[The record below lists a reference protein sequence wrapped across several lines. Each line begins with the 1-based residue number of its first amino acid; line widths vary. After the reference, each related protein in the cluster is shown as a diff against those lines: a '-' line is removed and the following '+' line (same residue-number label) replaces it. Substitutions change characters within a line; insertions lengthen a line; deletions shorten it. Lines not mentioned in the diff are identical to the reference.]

1 MKFKQVLETVL
12 FSVDNYN
19 LTVYRLALV
28 LIILLVTRISLLVV
42 RLVLRKAA
50 SKAGPNDNRHYGIYQ
65 LIKYFGWTLGI
76 VISINALGINVSV
89 IVAGSAALFVGIGFG
104 LQDTFQDFVSGI
116 IILVEHNIKP
126 GDVVEMDGM
135 VAKVSEIGLRTSRV
149 ITRDEITMIIPN
161 SKLVSGYII
170 NWSHSKSETRFSLD
184 VGVAYNADPDK
195 VRQTLLE
202 CACTHPGIIRSGER
216 MPFVRLTSFGD
227 SSVGF
232 ALFFYSEEAFKVEQI
247 KSELRFAIF
256 SAFRQ
261 NGIEIPF
268 PQQDVYIKSMP
279 KQ

>member
-1 MKFKQVLETVL
+1 MKFKEVLETVI

-28 LIILLVTRISLLVV
+28 LIILLVTRISLFAV
-42 RLVLRKAA
+42 RIIFRRAA
-50 SKAGPNDNRHYGIYQ
+50 SKAGPNDNRYYGIYQ

-104 LQDTFQDFVSGI
+104 LQDTFQDLVSGI

-149 ITRDEITMIIPN
+149 ITRDDITMIIPN
-161 SKLVSGYII
+161 NKLVSGYII
-170 NWSHSKSETRFSLD
+170 NWSHSRSETRFSLE
-184 VGVAYNADPDK
+184 VGVSYSVDPDK

-202 CACTHPGIIRSGER
+202 CACAHPGIIRSGEK
-216 MPFVRLTSFGD
+216 MPFVRLTNFGD

-247 KSELRFAIF
+247 KSELRFSIF
-256 SAFRQ
+256 GAFRQ
-261 NGIEIPF
+261 KGIEIPF